1 MIISSSAPHL
11 PYEHG
16 QVLNIGNTISQSL
29 HLWLW
34 EINIWMQSHE
44 HFMENWC
51 DEPVSLSQ
59 GDLVNLGPLFE
70 DLLFAVEPVAPQLL
84 ETSENQISLINNQF
98 RILGS
103 SQVLIF
109 NHQNTKPGGNFC
121 SQCEVENPLSLVSSE
136 CFWVAQNKSHHAEI
150 PVLSFS

>member
-1 MIISSSAPHL
+1 MNMGKFLTLVTP
-11 PYEHG
+11 
-16 QVLNIGNTISQSL
+16 SL
-29 HLWLW
+29 SLFTSGF
-34 EINIWMQSHE
+34 ETVNIWMQSHE

-70 DLLFAVEPVAPQLL
+70 DLLFEVEPVAPQLL

-103 SQVLIF
+103 TQVLIL